1 MALISVL
8 RGKRGSILN
17 QVIIHLILIGLILA
31 IFVTATAGK
40 INSRGVRQQVL
51 EKEVALLIDSAIPG
65 MDFEIRR
72 VYLNGIVNSVGL
84 RGGKVHI
91 GVEGYDSFVGYP
103 YFSKYSVSVVEEG
116 DKFIVRVR

>member
-1 MALISVL
+1 L

-17 QVIIHLILIGLILA
+17 KVIIHLILIGLILA
-31 IFVTATAGK
+31 IFITATAGK
-40 INSRGVRQQVL
+40 INSRGVRQQIL

-65 MDFEIRR
+65 MDFE
-72 VYLNGIVNSVGL
+72 VQKGYVNGVVNSVVF

-103 YFSKYSVSVVEEG
+103 YFSKYSVRVVEEG